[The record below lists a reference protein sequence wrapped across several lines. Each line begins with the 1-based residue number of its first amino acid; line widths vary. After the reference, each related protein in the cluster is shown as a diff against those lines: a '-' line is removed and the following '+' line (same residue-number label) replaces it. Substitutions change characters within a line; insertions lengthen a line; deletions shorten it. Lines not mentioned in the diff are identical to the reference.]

1 MESSWN
7 HERGCRSSP
16 QTVDGGRVTCDVVAD
31 EAEGVDRAAG
41 EVGQPVAEQVVVEP
55 SLPPALAV
63 TLAVQ
68 EIS

>member
-7 HERGCRSSP
+7 HELRCRSSP
-16 QTVDGGRVTCDVVAD
+16 QTVDGGGVTCDVVAD